1 VRCVPRTWTHL
12 LAEATG
18 RPVAT
23 DTPVPPGWVEHLRSR
38 GVRGDLPAMMGERA
52 VPHVEPWVPG
62 GDGWLDAAI
71 GATRRAV
78 FPLLGLDPDD
88 PRD

>member
-1 VRCVPRTWTHL
+1 
-12 LAEATG
+12 
-18 RPVAT
+18 
-23 DTPVPPGWVEHLRSR
+23 VEHLRSR
-38 GVRGDLPAMMGERA
+38 GVRSELPTTMGERP
-52 VPHVEPWVPG
+52 VPDVELWMPG

-78 FPLLGLDPDD
+78 FPLHGLDPDD

>member
-1 VRCVPRTWTHL
+1 MPS
-12 LAEATG
+12 
-18 RPVAT
+18 
-23 DTPVPPGWVEHLRSR
+23 GWVEHLRGR
-38 GVRGDLPAMMGERA
+38 GVRGELPARMGERP
-52 VPHVEPWVPG
+52 VPAVEPWMPG
-62 GDGWLDAAI
+62 GTGWLDGAI

>member
-1 VRCVPRTWTHL
+1 MG
-12 LAEATG
+12 E
-18 RPVAT
+18 RPVA
-23 DTPVPPGWVEHLRSR
+23 DVI
-38 GVRGDLPAMMGERA
+38 
-52 VPHVEPWVPG
+52 PWVPG
-62 GDGWLDAAI
+62 GEGWLDGAI